1 MNESDPRPPRNP
13 GLRNRIFA
21 VLASLVALWAFAAY
35 VTVGQGLSLVWLAA
49 LEQQVAKPT
58 EALIAAIQAERRE
71 SVTFAAS
78 GAAANRGAL
87 DAARTG
93 TDQAVRKLRGALEGT
108 VAQWSTS
115 EASDARLADLLN
127 ALNGLPDR
135 RLELDRGGLDRVNAN
150 TYFTGLTQLGFD
162 VYGTYTAW
170 DDSEVIFHTSTLV
183 LLTHSQE
190 MISREDAVLSGVL
203 GENRFTDADRAAFTE
218 LVGAQEYLSTQVAE
232 RLPQPEK
239 GQYLA
244 LLNSPEMLAL
254 QSLENQV
261 MRAPP
266 GVAPLADAASWRA
279 AVTGAI
285 DATRTLVLDLADQ
298 TVVRFRPAIIGI
310 VVQLVLAAGLGLIA
324 VVLSIRFTI
333 RSLRSLQAQLA
344 QLRATALD
352 LAHVRLP
359 RVVERLRVGEQVD
372 VATAAPPLAF
382 GDDDIGQVGRA
393 FDVVQQ
399 TAIQA
404 TVDQAELRRGVRDVF
419 LSLAHRIQTLVH
431 RQLKMIDL
439 MERQAATDEELA
451 KLFQIDHLATR
462 MRRNAENLVVLS
474 GVPASRTYRA
484 AVPMVDVLRG
494 ALAEVEDYPRV
505 RLRAAEPAA
514 LAGHAAGDVIHL
526 LAELMENAVSF
537 SPPHTDVDVTGRALP
552 GGYLVEI
559 ADRGLGMTDLDL
571 HEANLQ
577 LADPPEFQLA
587 GAARLGF
594 YVVGR
599 LAQRYQLVVQLRR
612 SPHDGVTAAVVIPAE
627 LIARTA
633 PEVGDR
639 PRERLLATVA
649 AAAAV
654 NPHGRRPA
662 GQAAGTDPAAGPAQP
677 SGDDTRLTPAGLPW
691 REKRPKRVVPR
702 PRDLAE
708 AEARDGVQTA
718 PSYPNGREPQEVSR
732 FLAAYADAARQGR
745 AHAELTGQSPTAAH
759 PEGPAS

>member
-13 GLRNRIFA
+13 GLRNKIFA

-78 GAAANRGAL
+78 GSAGGRDAL
-87 DAARTG
+87 DAARIG
-93 TDQAVRKLRGALEGT
+93 TDQAERRLRRALEGT

-115 EASDARLADLLN
+115 EASDVRLADLLA
-127 ALNGLPDR
+127 ALEGLPER
-135 RLELDRGGLDRVNAN
+135 RVELDRGDLDRVRAN

-190 MISREDAVLSGVL
+190 MISREDAVLSGVI
-203 GENRFTDADRAAFTE
+203 GENRFTEADRAAFTE
-218 LVGAQEYLSTQVAE
+218 LVGAQKYLSTQVAE
-232 RLPQPEK
+232 RLPEPDK
-239 GQYLA
+239 GQYTR
-244 LLNSPEMLAL
+244 LLNSPAMLAL

-266 GVAPLADAASWRA
+266 GAAPLADAASWRA

-285 DATRTLVLDLADQ
+285 DAVRTLVLDLADA
-298 TVVRFRPAIIGI
+298 TVVRFRPAVIGI
-310 VVQLVLAAGLGLIA
+310 IVQLVLAAGLGLIA

-344 QLRATALD
+344 QLRAAALD
-352 LAHVRLP
+352 LAQVRLP
-359 RVVERLRVGEQVD
+359 RVVERLRVGEDVD
-372 VATAAPPLAF
+372 VGQAAPPLAF

-431 RQLKMIDL
+431 RQLKLIDL

-474 GVPASRTYRA
+474 GVPASRTYRT
-484 AVPMVDVLRG
+484 AVPLVDVLRG

-505 RLRAAEPAA
+505 RLRAVEPAA

-537 SPPHTDVDVTGRALP
+537 SPPTTDVDVIGRAVP

-559 ADRGLGMTDLDL
+559 SDRGLGMTDLDL
-571 HEANLQ
+571 REANSQ

-599 LAQRYQLVVQLRR
+599 LAGRHQLAVQLRR
-612 SPHDGVTAAVVIPAE
+612 SAHDGITAAVVIPTE

-633 PEVGDR
+633 PEVGAR

-649 AAAAV
+649 AAAAL
-654 NPHGRRPA
+654 NPNGRRGPEQPA
-662 GQAAGTDPAAGPAQP
+662 GAGPAAGATQPA
-677 SGDDTRLTPAGLPW
+677 GAGEDKLTPAGLPW

-702 PRDLAE
+702 PRDVADAE
-708 AEARDGVQTA
+708 QARNDGPA
-718 PSYPNGREPQEVSR
+718 YPNGREPREVGR
-732 FLAAYADAARQGR
+732 FLAAYADGARQGR
-745 AHAELTGQSPTAAH
+745 EQAELTGPSPTSAH
-759 PEGPAS
+759 PEGLPS